1 MVNPSVRR
9 IELAT
14 KSWTEMV
21 HEIFTKTRD
30 ERYREAT
37 HLQRVVYWVVTAG
50 VLSFIGYVWIFKV
63 RVFG

>member
-1 MVNPSVRR
+1 
-9 IELAT
+9 
-14 KSWTEMV
+14 MV